1 MNNILLNNGVKI
13 PQIGFG
19 TWKAPT
25 SEVTIKCCENSYRKM
40 VIHISIVLA
49 FMAMKK
55 KLVKALLLVIF
66 LAINYLSQVNYGMTF
81 AVMMKLL
88 QPLIKH

>member
-25 SEVTIKCCENSYRKM
+25 SEVTINAVKYMHEKYISPT
-40 VIHISIVLA
+40 VAISIVIVCGRWCIHIISA
-49 FMAMKK
+49 FLSVPKS
-55 KLVKALLLVIF
+55 LLS
-66 LAINYLSQVNYGMTF
+66 YLESIANE
-81 AVMMKLL
+81 
-88 QPLIKH
+88 

>member
-25 SEVTIKCCENSYRKM
+25 SEVTINACENSYRKW
-40 VIHISIVLA
+40 LYTYR
-49 FMAMKK
+49 
-55 KLVKALLLVIF
+55 LC
-66 LAINYLSQVNYGMTF
+66 
-81 AVMMKLL
+81 
-88 QPLIKH
+88 

>member
-25 SEVTIKCCENSYRKM
+25 SEVTKCERKAPKF
-40 VIHISIVLA
+40 IYGDISSLKNNDSISLFFIVLY
-49 FMAMKK
+49 F
-55 KLVKALLLVIF
+55 
-66 LAINYLSQVNYGMTF
+66 
-81 AVMMKLL
+81 
-88 QPLIKH
+88 